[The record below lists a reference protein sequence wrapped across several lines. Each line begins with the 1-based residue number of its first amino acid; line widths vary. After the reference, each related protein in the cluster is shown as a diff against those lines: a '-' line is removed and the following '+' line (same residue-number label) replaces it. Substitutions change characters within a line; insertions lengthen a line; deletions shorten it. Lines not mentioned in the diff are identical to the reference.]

1 MTSIDPEL
9 DYSPQ
14 RLAEARE
21 AVEKQ
26 CILMACEATEEEKL
40 DAAYLLRAWWAH
52 ASDYRIHHDSPALQG
67 GLPWVAVA
75 CIRGRRS

>member
-1 MTSIDPEL
+1 MTQIDPSA
-9 DYSPQ
+9 DYSAE
-14 RLAEARE
+14 RLAQARE

-26 CILMACEATEEEKL
+26 CILMACEATEEERT

-52 ASDYRIHHDSPALQG
+52 ASDYRINHESPALQG

-75 CIRGRRS
+75 CIRGRK